1 MKYKYRFDPIAANEY
16 EAAYSWYIERSQ
28 KAADKFITTVEEAI
42 DTICS
47 DPHRY
52 RKSYKDL
59 REVILKKYPFYLIY
73 SIDEKKKIILIVSVY
88 HQKRNPDKKYLK
100 TP

>member
-16 EAAYSWYIERSQ
+16 EAAYSWYTERSQ
-28 KAADKFITTVEEAI
+28 KAGDRFITTVEEAI
-42 DTICS
+42 DTICEN
-47 DPHRY
+47 PYRY
-52 RKSYKDL
+52 RKSYKEL

-73 SIDEKKKIILIVSVY
+73 SIDEKKKTILIVSVY